1 MALDAKVPMEDVTY
15 RVIGCA
21 MKVHNQLGPGL
32 TEMMYHR
39 ALSRS
44 MDEAGLSF
52 EEQKCVEVAFEG
64 KRLGL
69 LYLDYLVEKSV
80 VVEEKALSHL
90 LTAEEVAQVVTYLAA
105 TGLPVG
111 LLLNFGR
118 SRLQYKR
125 ILRPTN
131 VRSWPEN
138 AGRYLRK
145 RVRVRA

>member
-1 MALDAKVPMEDVTY
+1 MEDATY

-21 MKVHNQLGPGL
+21 MKVHSELGPGL
-32 TEMMYHR
+32 KEAMYHR
-39 ALSRS
+39 ALSKT
-44 MDEAGLSF
+44 MEEAGLSF
-52 EEQKCVEVAFEG
+52 EEQKCVEVSFEG

-69 LYLDYLVEKSV
+69 LYLDYLVEESV

-90 LTAEEVAQVVTYLAA
+90 LTADEVAQVVTYLAA

-125 ILRPTN
+125 ILRPRN
-131 VRSWPEN
+131 LKSWPEH

-145 RVRVRA
+145 RARVGA